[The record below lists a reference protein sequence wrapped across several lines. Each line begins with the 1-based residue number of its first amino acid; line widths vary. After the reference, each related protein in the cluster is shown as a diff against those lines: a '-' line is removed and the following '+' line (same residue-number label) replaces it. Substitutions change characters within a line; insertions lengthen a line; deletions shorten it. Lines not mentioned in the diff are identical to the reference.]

1 MIRLLSCLV
10 VAVAALAAGLVAVEA
25 HEPAPPPPDAP
36 TAPTAPVLAPVVPRP
51 APSAVPARTLRAAR
65 YDATVTR
72 VEDGDT
78 IVVRLRSG
86 RVRHVRV
93 LGIDTHEVL
102 FGAHECG
109 GAAGS
114 RSMHRL
120 LPVGTRVRLQADPAQ
135 VSVDRFRRL
144 LRYVHRAADGLDV
157 GRTQLGRGLAEVYV
171 YGDGPFARR
180 AAYERVA
187 ASAQRRDVGIWRW
200 C

>member
-1 MIRLLSCLV
+1 MIRVLSCLAVV
-10 VAVAALAAGLVAVEA
+10 VAVLTVGLVAVEA
-25 HEPAPPPPDAP
+25 HEPAPPPPG
-36 TAPTAPVLAPVVPRP
+36 VPVVAP
-51 APSAVPARTLRAAR
+51 ATPHRAVR

-78 IVVRLRSG
+78 VVVRLRTG

-120 LPVGTRVRLQADPAQ
+120 LPVGTRVRLYRDPAQ
-135 VSVDRFRRL
+135 VDVDRYRRL

-180 AAYERVA
+180 AAYQRVE

>member
-10 VAVAALAAGLVAVEA
+10 IVVAALAGGLVAVEA
-25 HEPAPPPPDAP
+25 HEPAPLPPDAP
-36 TAPTAPVLAPVVPRP
+36 AADAVVAPV
-51 APSAVPARTLRAAR
+51 APSAEPARTDRAVR

-78 IVVRLRSG
+78 VVVRLRSG

-93 LGIDTHEVL
+93 LGIDTHEIL

-120 LPVGTRVRLQADPAQ
+120 LPAGTRVRLYADPAQ
-135 VSVDRFRRL
+135 VSVDRYRRL
-144 LRYVHRAADGLDV
+144 LRYVHRAGDGLDV

-180 AAYERVA
+180 AAYQRVES
-187 ASAQRRDVGIWRW
+187 SAQRRDVGIWRW

>member
-1 MIRLLSCLV
+1 MIRLLSLLV
-10 VAVAALAAGLVAVEA
+10 VVVASLAVGLVAVEA
-25 HEPAPPPPDAP
+25 REPAPP
-36 TAPTAPVLAPVVPRP
+36 APVVAPVVPSGAP
-51 APSAVPARTLRAAR
+51 AAAASVPPSAAPARAVRAVR

-78 IVVRLRSG
+78 IVVRLRTG

-120 LPVGTRVRLQADPAQ
+120 LPAGTRVRLYADPAQ

-180 AAYERVA
+180 AAYRRVE

>member
-1 MIRLLSCLV
+1 MLSCLAAV
-10 VAVAALAAGLVAVEA
+10 VAALTAGLVAVEA
-25 HEPAPPPPDAP
+25 HEPAPL
-36 TAPTAPVLAPVVPRP
+36 PVGGP
-51 APSAVPARTLRAAR
+51 AVRKPAAAAEPAGAVRAVR
-65 YDATVTR
+65 YDATLTR

-78 IVVRLRSG
+78 IVVRLRTG

-109 GAAGS
+109 GVAGS

-120 LPVGTRVRLQADPAQ
+120 LPVGTRVRLYRDPAQ
-135 VSVDRFRRL
+135 VGVDRYRRL
-144 LRYVHRAADGLDV
+144 LRYVHRAGDGLDV

-180 AAYERVA
+180 AAYERVE
-187 ASAQRRDVGIWRW
+187 ASAQRRDVGIWHW

>member
-1 MIRLLSCLV
+1 MIRAFSFFAAA
-10 VAVAALAAGLVAVEA
+10 VAVLTGGLVAVQA
-25 HEPAPPPPDAP
+25 HEPAPPPPG
-36 TAPTAPVLAPVVPRP
+36 VPVVAP
-51 APSAVPARTLRAAR
+51 ATPHRTVL
-65 YDATVTR
+65 YDATVSR

-78 IVVRLRSG
+78 VVVRLRTG

-120 LPVGTRVRLQADPAQ
+120 LPVGTRVRLYRDPAQ
-135 VSVDRFRRL
+135 VSIDRYRRL
-144 LRYVHRAADGLDV
+144 LRYVHRATDGLDV

-180 AAYERVA
+180 AAYARVE
-187 ASAQRRDVGIWRW
+187 ASAQRRAVGIWRW

>member
-1 MIRLLSCLV
+1 MIRLLSCLAV
-10 VAVAALAAGLVAVEA
+10 VVAALTVGLVAVEA

-36 TAPTAPVLAPVVPRP
+36 AVVAAVPRP
-51 APSAVPARTLRAAR
+51 DPSAAPARSARALR

-78 IVVRLRSG
+78 LVVRLRSG
-86 RVRHVRV
+86 RARHVRV
-93 LGIDTHEVL
+93 LGIDTPEVL
-102 FGAHECG
+102 YGADECG

-135 VSVDRFRRL
+135 AGVDRYRRL

-157 GRTQLGRGLAEVYV
+157 GLTQLGRGLAEVYV

-180 AAYERVA
+180 AAYQRVE
-187 ASAQRRDVGIWRW
+187 ASAQRRRVGAWLW